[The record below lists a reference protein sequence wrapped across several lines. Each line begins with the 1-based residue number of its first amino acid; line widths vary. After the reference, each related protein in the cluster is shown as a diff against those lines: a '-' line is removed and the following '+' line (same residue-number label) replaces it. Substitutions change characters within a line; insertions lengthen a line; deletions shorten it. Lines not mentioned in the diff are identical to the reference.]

1 MRGHEGLEIARM
13 QEIVTE
19 FKCMIESLKNHYY
32 MEEYLL
38 NQ

>member
-1 MRGHEGLEIARM
+1 MRSLEDLNIEKM

-19 FKCMIESLKNHYY
+19 FKCMMESLENHYY